1 MGFVLLGIFI
11 ICLIKNNYVFAL
23 SVYIIGLL
31 GIPRNNDI
39 ERLFGIGIDINGSI
53 FFDLRWLIVTT
64 MFVFVIFKL
73 DKNRI
78 KFKVFNLIWFF
89 MLLCMFIIALIKG
102 LINGNPLIKSEM
114 LLYIQIFITLVTLV
128 LWIKKFKIK
137 SVDLLNMCIVGG
149 SVYSVIAI
157 LLSVFWKDYLPSV
170 YGDFYSE
177 IWGATGRVTFQN
189 VTALFMISFFSLYMI
204 FTGKNVKINFLAI
217 ILFNIA
223 ILLSQTR
230 SIIALYYVCFFIIG
244 SYIFMRYLLSK
255 SLKLKNLVFISI
267 CIPLICV
274 AFLVGLKT
282 FHIEDSVALDILNR
296 FNEGT
301 GSIDSRVYTNNN
313 ILEDVTD
320 PVLGNGIGYPLEFL
334 NAGGHLVS
342 EGSWV
347 DNFFL
352 SFYSKFGLVGLGIV
366 IVIMIYVFWLN
377 IKYFIE
383 TKNEYFIIISIV
395 YIPFL
400 IICSFLTSQ
409 IIHSIQV
416 CIIYFL
422 IALIP
427 TINKK
432 ITDCGS
438 INNKG

>member
-53 FFDLRWLIVTT
+53 FFDLRWLIVTI

-73 DKNRI
+73 DKNKI
-78 KFKVFNLIWFF
+78 EFKMFNLIWFF
-89 MLLCMFIIALIKG
+89 MLLCMFMIALIKG

-114 LLYIQIFITLVTLV
+114 LLYIQIFIILVTLV
-128 LWIKKFKIK
+128 LWVKKFKIK
-137 SVDLLNMCIVGG
+137 SIDLLNMCIVGG

-157 LLSVFWKDYLPSV
+157 LLSLFWKDYLPSV

-274 AFLVGLKT
+274 VFLVVLKT
-282 FHIEDSVALDILNR
+282 FHIEDSVVLDILNR

-313 ILEDVTD
+313 ILEDMTD

-352 SFYSKFGLVGLGIV
+352 SFYSKFGLVGVGIV
-366 IVIMIYVFWLN
+366 IVIMICVFWLN
-377 IKYFIE
+377 IKCFIE

-427 TINKK
+427 NINKK
-432 ITDCGS
+432 INECGS
-438 INNKG
+438 INNNG

>member
-1 MGFVLLGIFI
+1 M
-11 ICLIKNNYVFAL
+11 
-23 SVYIIGLL
+23 
-31 GIPRNNDI
+31 
-39 ERLFGIGIDINGSI
+39 
-53 FFDLRWLIVTT
+53 
-64 MFVFVIFKL
+64 
-73 DKNRI
+73 
-78 KFKVFNLIWFF
+78 FNLIWFF
-89 MLLCMFIIALIKG
+89 MLLCMFMIALIKG

-114 LLYIQIFITLVTLV
+114 LLYIQIFIILVTLV
-128 LWIKKFKIK
+128 LWVKKFKIK
-137 SVDLLNMCIVGG
+137 SIDLLNMCIVGG

-157 LLSVFWKDYLPSV
+157 LLSLFWKDYLPSV

-274 AFLVGLKT
+274 VFLVVLKT
-282 FHIEDSVALDILNR
+282 FHIEDSVVLDILNR

-313 ILEDVTD
+313 ILEDMTD

-352 SFYSKFGLVGLGIV
+352 SFYSKFGLVGVGIV
-366 IVIMIYVFWLN
+366 IVIMICVFWLN
-377 IKYFIE
+377 IKCFIE

-427 TINKK
+427 NINKK
-432 ITDCGS
+432 INECGS
-438 INNKG
+438 INNNG